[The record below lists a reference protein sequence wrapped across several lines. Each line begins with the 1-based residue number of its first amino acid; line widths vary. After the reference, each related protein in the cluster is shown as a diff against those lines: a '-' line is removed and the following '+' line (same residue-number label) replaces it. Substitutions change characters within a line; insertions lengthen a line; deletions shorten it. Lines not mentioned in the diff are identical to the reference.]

1 MATTK
6 KAPTK
11 KSSTT
16 QSRAKKAPAVKKTT
30 AKRPTTVRRATPAA
44 PRASFM
50 TLTPTVETVYW
61 AILGGLVIVLAIWV
75 ATLTIQVQNIYNQIE
90 ITNAQNGINIV
101 PKKHTAAQ

>member
-90 ITNAQNGINIV
+90 ITNAQNSINIV